1 MRRHSVLSRFAPFI
15 EPGRF
20 ARVVQAPFL
29 LSARLQPSYYP
40 WGEAW
45 LDLVFARD
53 GEFALV
59 PFVQIDPAMILVR
72 ESSAMIWP
80 SWLPFEE
87 PALEGIEALLEPWL
101 ISHGLVSSL
110 DEEAIGFFTDDAQLR
125 ATFEAARAARFLC
138 ATPAEDVLADAAP
151 CVYAQRYASGRR
163 VGIRS
168 ADAALGASLL
178 ARTANT
184 VHADLG
190 DAQRN
195 ALAQQWYGIGI
206 YGELPKASFDV
217 WVAGEG
223 KAGATASIALDEPF
237 AESAQ
242 VDVARPIFPMLACSF
257 DAADAAPAR
266 RFFVHARDPILR
278 ASRLTPAP
286 VIGGSTGRIGIV
298 IRDDG
303 LIAPD
308 ADVDAAQA
316 LAEALREQG
325 FDSQVVVATA
335 ARAEDFDLIHLVGHR
350 HVHQFAYILDEAK
363 RRDVPVVATPM
374 FDDFANESL
383 WGTAAI
389 RTMLSG
395 LRDDATQQM
404 VERGLAERRLLT
416 DGDSER
422 GKPAY
427 DAGLV
432 RAMLQQSRSA
442 IFATRAEEAE
452 VRARFGFTGSSRIVP
467 SVPSRAIEPQ
477 PVGALCGLDEYV
489 LVHASVEP
497 RANQWISMRAAA
509 AIGAACVL
517 VGTVE
522 NAEYYQSL
530 LEAGGNSM
538 IWLPQEQLTRG
549 QLEALYAGAR
559 VYADL
564 CWAGHGA
571 ARAVRAASYGVT
583 PVLSSALPYG
593 ELWAD
598 LTGAADPASLDSAV
612 AVMRQ
617 AWMRA
622 PAVGF
627 QIADRTAALCDPLSS
642 LQAVL
647 GAYAEAAGVKAV

>member
-1 MRRHSVLSRFAPFI
+1 
-15 EPGRF
+15 
-20 ARVVQAPFL
+20 
-29 LSARLQPSYYP
+29 
-40 WGEAW
+40 
-45 LDLVFARD
+45 
-53 GEFALV
+53 
-59 PFVQIDPAMILVR
+59 
-72 ESSAMIWP
+72 
-80 SWLPFEE
+80 
-87 PALEGIEALLEPWL
+87 
-101 ISHGLVSSL
+101 
-110 DEEAIGFFTDDAQLR
+110 
-125 ATFEAARAARFLC
+125 
-138 ATPAEDVLADAAP
+138 
-151 CVYAQRYASGRR
+151 
-163 VGIRS
+163 
-168 ADAALGASLL
+168 
-178 ARTANT
+178 
-184 VHADLG
+184 
-190 DAQRN
+190 
-195 ALAQQWYGIGI
+195 
-206 YGELPKASFDV
+206 
-217 WVAGEG
+217 
-223 KAGATASIALDEPF
+223 
-237 AESAQ
+237 
-242 VDVARPIFPMLACSF
+242 MLACSF

-530 LEAGGNSM
+530 LEAGGNA
-538 IWLPQEQLTRG
+538 RG
-549 QLEALYAGAR
+549 SG
-559 VYADL
+559 
-564 CWAGHGA
+564 
-571 ARAVRAASYGVT
+571 
-583 PVLSSALPYG
+583 G
-593 ELWAD
+593 ELWRDA
-598 LTGAADPASLDSAV
+598 GAFV
-612 AVMRQ
+612 
-617 AWMRA
+617 RA
-622 PAVGF
+622 PIRG
-627 QIADRTAALCDPLSS
+627 IMGGTDRRRRPGLPRQRRSGD
-642 LQAVL
+642 
-647 GAYAEAAGVKAV
+647 AAGLDASPGRGVPDCRSDRGALRSAKLAAGRARGLCGSGRG